1 MREHQGS
8 GSRTKRGQPVSC
20 RNQSK
25 KLLGADR
32 DIIRIYGDIVA
43 PLDVE
48 WEAEADPD
56 RVIVSFALDDRRIE
70 KPSSAPCG
78 EERD

>member
-1 MREHQGS
+1 MPEHQEAS
-8 GSRTKRGQPVSC
+8 SRTKRGQPVSC
-20 RNQSK
+20 HDQPK
-25 KLLGADR
+25 QLLGADR
-32 DIIRIYGDIVA
+32 DIIRIHGDIIA

-56 RVIVSFALDDRRIE
+56 RVIAPIVRDGRRI
-70 KPSSAPCG
+70 KGQVRPHG

>member
-1 MREHQGS
+1 MREHRETA
-8 GSRTKRGQPVSC
+8 GSRTKRGQPSC
-20 RNQSK
+20 RNQPEGP
-25 KLLGADR
+25 LGADR
-32 DIIRIYGDIVA
+32 DIIRIHGDIVA

-56 RVIVSFALDDRRIE
+56 RAIASIMPDGRRIE

-78 EERD
+78 EET